1 MGRSPVGS
9 LDHKSAMEELLPM
22 IAAGKAK
29 LIVDQV
35 LPMSEVAKAHQ
46 HLSGRGTKGKVI
58 LTP

>member
-1 MGRSPVGS
+1 MT
-9 LDHKSAMEELLPM
+9 ELLPM
-22 IAAGKAK
+22 ISNDQVR

-46 HLSGRGTKGKVI
+46 HLADRGTRGKVI

>member
-1 MGRSPVGS
+1 
-9 LDHKSAMEELLPM
+9 MEELFPM
-22 IAAGKAK
+22 IAGGKAK

-46 HLSGRGTKGKVI
+46 HLSARGTMGKVI